1 MVPIPVDDA
10 ALEIPEMLENDVSS
24 IADEEEEEKEE
35 ATVVTG
41 AAFFELSLMELFS
54 LRYAFNASTASLHRC
69 FPSRRKGSA
78 CDGMNG

>member
-1 MVPIPVDDA
+1 MVPIPVDDV

-24 IADEEEEEKEE
+24 IADDEEEEEE

-41 AAFFELSLMELFS
+41 AAFFELSSMALFS

-69 FPSRRKGSA
+69 FPSRREGSA
-78 CDGMNG
+78 CDGIYG